1 MKAPKIYRKKGGF
14 TLIEL
19 IVVIAILGT
28 LAAVGYGPIM
38 DHLNDGDRQ
47 IASSNLSNISTALID
62 FNTEVTGYPSDETAE
77 QMQTTMEEAGKD
89 FGALQGNNSNC
100 YFRQL
105 MVRDG
110 SLAEKIFFAKVKGV
124 TAEGDNKKANGK
136 ALQAGENAFSYV
148 MMQSTDGEGYRG
160 VTSRGAC
167 PIVMTPTRKSAKAFT
182 GADVEFDLTPF
193 RGHVFVLYTDKSIKD
208 FKGDKQVKE
217 NEDDDTIGT
226 LAVDIFPE
234 NAKTGE
240 SKADRYTILGPD
252 LK

>member
-47 IASSNLSNISTALID
+47 IASSNLGNISTALID
-62 FNTEVTGYPSDETAE
+62 FNTEMTAYPSDQTAE
-77 QMQTTMEEAGKD
+77 SMQERMEEAGKD
-89 FGALQGNNSNC
+89 FGALQGDTSNC

-105 MVRDG
+105 MVRDN
-110 SLAEKIFFAKVKGV
+110 SLAEKIFFAKVAGV
-124 TAEGDNKKANGK
+124 IAEGDNKKANGK

-148 MMQSTDGEGYRG
+148 MMQSTEGDGYRG
-160 VTSRGAC
+160 VTGRGTC
-167 PIVMTPTRKSAKAFT
+167 PIVMTPTAEPGKPVS
-182 GADVEFDLTPF
+182 GSDVKFDLTPF
-193 RGHVFVLYTDKSIKD
+193 RGHVFVLFTDKSVKD
-208 FKGDKQVKE
+208 LHGDKAIKE
-217 NEDDDTIGT
+217 NEDGDLGT
-226 LAVDIFPE
+226 LVTDIFPE
-234 NAKTGE
+234 NVKTGE
-240 SKADRYTILGPD
+240 SRAGRYSIFGPA